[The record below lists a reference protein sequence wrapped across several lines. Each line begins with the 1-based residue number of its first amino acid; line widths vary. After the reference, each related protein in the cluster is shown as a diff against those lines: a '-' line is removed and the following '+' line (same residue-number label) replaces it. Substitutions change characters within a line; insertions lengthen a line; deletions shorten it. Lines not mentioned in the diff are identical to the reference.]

1 MDTRLSVRTKKNL
14 YGNAAENEQTREI
27 DDLMNIEIKK
37 HRRIR
42 IGDIMQMLMFLRNRL
57 WRYFNFVFCI
67 CISCFSMVEC
77 CVNMCSKNKKKNKK
91 SCFCF
96 NRSAFER
103 RLLLLKRGER
113 KLEDDLS
120 IEKIVKTLK
129 LLKCAIDTSVLTD
142 TFRRANI
149 KHTRENVIDLD
160 SEVTTSDGEDL
171 SVDEFKHDS

>member
-1 MDTRLSVRTKKNL
+1 
-14 YGNAAENEQTREI
+14 
-27 DDLMNIEIKK
+27 
-37 HRRIR
+37 
-42 IGDIMQMLMFLRNRL
+42 MQMLMFLRNRF
-57 WRYFNFVFCI
+57 WAYFNFVFCF
-67 CISCFSMVEC
+67 CISIAQMVACTVEC
-77 CVNMCSKNKKKNKK
+77 CIKNKKKNKK

-160 SEVTTSDGEDL
+160 SEVTTTDNEDIE
-171 SVDEFKHDS
+171 VDEFAHDSQNLNIIKSIL